1 MSVLD
6 LIGNTPLIKLNN
18 LFPNVDSEVFA
29 KMEMLNPSGS
39 VKDRA
44 AWAMIKGAEENGKI
58 KPGDTIIEYTSGNL
72 GISLAMIASVRG
84 YKCVLV
90 TNNAVSR
97 EKLRLMKH
105 FGAKVVIGDALLPR
119 THHNH
124 PKTILEELVRLNSDY
139 YYPDQ
144 YTNQLNPN
152 AHFCTTGP
160 EIWEQMFHD
169 IDYFVG
175 TIGTGGTISGIGKY
189 LKLVNSEVK
198 VIGVDP
204 VGSILG
210 EYFETKAIGEG
221 RVWFTEAIGQMD
233 FIPQTTHFE
242 YVDNV
247 VKVTDFEA
255 LSWSKNLVLRE
266 GINAGWS
273 SGSAIAGTYKLIDKL
288 REKRVVVLLPDNSDR
303 YLLKFL
309 SWNYQARVNLVEN
322 KLKISDILKAKEK
335 RIVVKAERWERL
347 STVLKRSLEAGS
359 PHIIVTDEGKIIGKI
374 EQTTIIKN
382 LEEDILFSDY
392 PLEFLIEEPYPI
404 LDVNDPLRSLV
415 FEVKKSECVIIINN
429 GEPMDLVCRSDLV
442 LKDFIQ
448 DIDYSEIKQ
457 NENVEL

>member
-6 LIGNTPLIKLNN
+6 LIGNTPLIKMSK
-18 LFPNVDSEVFA
+18 LFPNIDSEVFA

-44 AWAMIKGAEENGKI
+44 AWAMIKGAEEKGKI
-58 KPGDTIIEYTSGNL
+58 KTGDTIIEYTSGNL
-72 GISLAMIASVRG
+72 GIALAMVASVRG
-84 YKCVLV
+84 YKCILV

-105 FGAKVVIGDALLPR
+105 FGAKVIIGDALLPR

-124 PKTILEELVRLNSDY
+124 PKTILEELVKSHSDY

-160 EIWEQMFHD
+160 EIWEQMSHN
-169 IDYFVG
+169 IDYFVA

-189 LKLVNSEVK
+189 LKSVNSEVK

-210 EYFETKAIGEG
+210 EYFKTKTMGEG
-221 RVWFTEAIGQMD
+221 KVWFTEAIGQMD

-242 YVDNV
+242 YVDDV

-255 LSWSKNLVLRE
+255 LSWAKNLVLRE
-266 GINAGWS
+266 GVNAGWS
-273 SGSAIAGTYKLIDKL
+273 SGSAIAGTHKLINKFQG
-288 REKRVVVLLPDNSDR
+288 KRIVVLLPDNSDR

-309 SWNYQARVNLVEN
+309 SWNYQSRVNLIEN
-322 KLKISDILKAKEK
+322 RLKISDILKAREK
-335 RIVVKAERWERL
+335 RVLIKAERWEL
-347 STVLKRSLEAGS
+347 MSAVLNRSLKTGS
-359 PHIIVTDEGKIIGKI
+359 PHIIVTDDGKIIGKI
-374 EQTTIIKN
+374 EQETIVMN

-392 PLEFLIEEPYPI
+392 PLEFLIEKAYPV
-404 LDVNDPLRSLV
+404 LDVNDPLKSLIL
-415 FEVKKSECVIIINN
+415 EVKKSECVLIIKN
-429 GEPMDLVCRSDLV
+429 GEPIDLVCRADLV
-442 LKDFIQ
+442 SKDFLEN
-448 DIDYSEIKQ
+448 IDYSE
-457 NENVEL
+457 VL